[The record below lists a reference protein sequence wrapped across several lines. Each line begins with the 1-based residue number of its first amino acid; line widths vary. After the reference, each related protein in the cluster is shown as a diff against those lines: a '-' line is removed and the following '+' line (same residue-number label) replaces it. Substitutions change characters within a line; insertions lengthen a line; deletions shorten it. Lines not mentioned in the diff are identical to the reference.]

1 MAKSEGDR
9 KCRNCQRTLPIGHF
23 RSPKAPDKVH
33 KKCRSCR
40 TNKPYTRT
48 VETAAAVKGDK
59 AKTDTRSAP
68 TTAVVATISQLSQQG
83 GPSRRQSS
91 DKDRVHRDANV
102 AGPSTSGSSKATST
116 TPKPSTTSAASRT
129 ISAIVSGPKIYQH
142 RAPPGLAFSGPMD
155 KTKNIQRQR
164 RFLVPPGVV
173 RDKHSDFPSLKA
185 DLEKGMIAHTPGCL
199 ECSVKKIHCTYGAG
213 VRLNGKSRD
222 PMTGKCDYCIF
233 TTRKCRGN
241 GYEGNKKGEVGAHTE
256 LVEVLDRLD
265 AQVDTCLRAGEE
277 DRSARVCGTRLVK
290 RIAEVRAKLERLSS
304 SLAPP
309 ESGVSG
315 ERGGGSLDAPIVIE

>member
-23 RSPKAPDKVH
+23 RSPKAPDKVR

-40 TNKPYTRT
+40 TNKPYSRS
-48 VETAAAVKGDK
+48 VETAAAAKGTK
-59 AKTDTRSAP
+59 PTP
-68 TTAVVATISQLSQQG
+68 TTTVVANDHQLSKQG
-83 GPSRRQSS
+83 GPSRKQSS

-102 AGPSTSGSSKATST
+102 AGPSKSGPSNATSNT
-116 TPKPSTTSAASRT
+116 SKPSTASAASRT

-222 PMTGKCDYCIF
+222 PTTGKCDYCIF

-241 GYEGNKKGEVGAHTE
+241 GYEGNRKGEVGAHTE

-265 AQVDTCLRAGEE
+265 AQVDTCLRAGEQ
-277 DRSARVCGTRLVK
+277 DRSARVCGKRLIK
-290 RIAEVRAKLERLSS
+290 RIAEVRGKLERLSS

-309 ESGVSG
+309 ETGVRG
-315 ERGGGSLDAPIVIE
+315 ERGGGSLDALLL